1 VTDSID
7 VSVLTPSYGYGR
19 FIADS
24 IESVIRQEGLHVEH
38 IVQDGGSK
46 DETLDVLRSFDDQV
60 VWISEP
66 DQGQS
71 DALNRA
77 LTMATGRWVAWLNA
91 DEFYLPGGLA
101 SLIHEAERSDAD
113 VVYGDAIEVDRDGK
127 MLELRPAHPFV
138 PLILRSYGPFPNTA
152 SVVMRRESL
161 GVDPWD
167 PTLKV
172 VMDWDLYLGLQQKR
186 ATFRYLPYPVGA
198 YRHHED
204 QMSAGPGRG
213 QVAEVRE
220 RYQIPSGQVYRKAG
234 LTIHRIYK
242 LVARSY
248 LRQLRA
254 RSLRGADLRW
264 FEDGLGIEHFQAL
277 LERCYGSREKR
288 PEG

>member
-1 VTDSID
+1 VTEATD

-24 IESVIRQEGLHVEH
+24 IESVIRQDGLHIEH
-38 IVQDGGSK
+38 IIQDGGSK
-46 DETLDVLRSFDDQV
+46 DETLDVLRSFGDQI
-60 VWISEP
+60 VWTSEP

-77 LTMATGRWVAWLNA
+77 LTKATGRWVAWLNA

-101 SLIHEAERSDAD
+101 RLIHEAERSGAD

-138 PLILRSYGPFPNTA
+138 PLILRSYGAFPNTT
-152 SVVMRRESL
+152 SVVVRRESL
-161 GVDPWD
+161 GADPWD

-172 VMDWDLYLGLQQKR
+172 VMDWDLYLGLLQKGS
-186 ATFRYLPYPVGA
+186 TFRYVPYPVGA

-213 QVAEVRE
+213 QVAGVRE
-220 RYQIPSGQVYRKAG
+220 RYGIRTGPIYRVTG

-254 RSLRGADLRW
+254 RSLHGVDLRW
-264 FEDGLGIEHFQAL
+264 FKDGLGNGHFQAL

-288 PEG
+288 PDR